1 MATSKKTPK
10 PAAAK
15 KTAAKKAPAKKAGAK
30 KDTSKK
36 APAKKKAAQKQA
48 APKKA
53 QSFKDKKAQ
62 LVALAAD
69 DFIDREEL
77 ARLAD
82 KTQSIIVETQHSAE
96 EIVSEMKSF
105 LTDTVIGA
113 EKKISFWRRI
123 LGIKAK

>member
-1 MATSKKTPK
+1 MATNKKTPK
-10 PAAAK
+10 KAAAT

-30 KDTSKK
+30 KDASKK
-36 APAKKKAAQKQA
+36 APATKKAAQKKS
-48 APKKA
+48 APKKDQVLKGETA
-53 QSFKDKKAQ
+53 KIITS
-62 LVALAAD
+62 AAD

-82 KTQSIIVETQHSAE
+82 KTQSIIVETQNSAE
-96 EIVSEMKSF
+96 EIVDEMKSF
-105 LTDTVIGA
+105 LTSTVAGA

>member
-1 MATSKKTPK
+1 MATNKKTPK
-10 PAAAK
+10 KAAAT

-30 KDTSKK
+30 KDASKK
-36 APAKKKAAQKQA
+36 APVNKKA

-53 QSFKDKKAQ
+53 QGLKGETAKIITS
-62 LVALAAD
+62 AAD

-82 KTQSIIVETQHSAE
+82 KTQSIIVETQNSAE
-96 EIVSEMKSF
+96 EIVDEMKSF
-105 LTDTVIGA
+105 LASTVSGA